1 MTAMIAPLEISIAT
15 GFISREA
22 DPPFIALNPMITAS
36 RASPIDMK
44 KLTSI
49 SQMSISKTLPL
60 SREREAI
67 LLEHIQSNNKEV
79 VPRRANPASSKPHQA
94 KQTLPQ
100 QPTPPN
106 KSAVKNKPRQ

>member
-22 DPPFIALNPMITAS
+22 DLPSIAHNLMTTAS
-36 RASPIDMK
+36 RASPIDTK

-49 SQMSISKTLPL
+49 PQISISKTLPL

-67 LLEHIQSNNKEV
+67 LSEHTQSNNNEA

-106 KSAVKNKPRQ
+106 KSVVKNRHRQ